1 MVRTSR
7 EEEFFL
13 KAELVGHELSGN
25 QKSQEVREKSNGLA
39 IGVDEAISPFGPKG
53 KERLNE
59 AKDNGLFMEGAEDL
73 RS

>member
-1 MVRTSR
+1 M
-7 EEEFFL
+7 
-13 KAELVGHELSGN
+13 
-25 QKSQEVREKSNGLA
+25 REKSTGPA
-39 IGVDEAISPFGPKG
+39 IGVDETISPFGPKG